1 MNIDTK
7 VTDKMTIEE
16 VAAAV
21 LEFSRRGEVEGETTI
36 FDWLAEGEFVGF
48 TIEELA
54 SEWDEEFDYA
64 DEDDEELEEEWGDE
78 WGY

>member
-21 LEFSRRGEVEGETTI
+21 LHHSRRGEVEGETTI
-36 FDWLAEGEFVGF
+36 FDWLAEGEFVGA
-48 TIEELA
+48 TIEELVA
-54 SEWDEEFDYA
+54 EWDADAEEE
-64 DEDDEELEEEWGDE
+64 EDDEELEEEWDDE

>member
-1 MNIDTK
+1 MDIDTK

-21 LEFSRRGEVEGETTI
+21 RTHSRRGEVEGETTI
-36 FDWLAEGEFVGF
+36 FDWLAEGEIVGF
-48 TIEELA
+48 TIEELVA
-54 SEWDEEFDYA
+54 EWDADA
-64 DEDDEELEEEWGDE
+64 DEDDEELEEDWDEE

>member
-7 VTDKMTIEE
+7 ITTETIEE

-21 LEFSRRGEVEGETTI
+21 LHHSRRGEVEGETTI

-48 TIEELA
+48 TIEELVA
-54 SEWDEEFDYA
+54 EWDA
-64 DEDDEELEEEWGDE
+64 DAEEDDEELEEEWGDE